1 MNPDVLQLLPQQPPF
16 VLIDALLQADD
27 TVLRSSFTIPEEHV
41 LVEDGLL
48 SEAGLVENMA
58 QTAAAGTG
66 QKAWDEGKEAPVGFI
81 GALKNLVVKER
92 PAVGSTITTEIKVLH
107 QVMQASIVQGT
118 VWSDGKEIASCELKI
133 FIQP

>member
-16 VLIDALLQADD
+16 VMIDTLLQADD
-27 TVLRSSFTIPEEHV
+27 TALRSSFTIPAGHV
-41 LVEDGLL
+41 LVEDGYF

-66 QKAWDEGKEAPVGFI
+66 QKAQQEGREAPVGFI
-81 GALKNLVVKER
+81 GALKNLVVSER
-92 PAVGSTITTEIKVLH
+92 PPVGTTIVTEIRVLH

-118 VWSDGKEIASCELKI
+118 VWLDEKEIASCELKI
-133 FIQP
+133 FIQ